1 MSSSRSTPSAMASL
15 TWIAS
20 VVVTAMVVL
29 TAPDSGDVS
38 LQLHELGLIFA
49 GYALASRAI
58 ACALHDWGTLV
69 LAAIGVSFGLWFPY
83 LIDHGGP
90 RLVQAVSLVMA
101 IDDGMAERVRMPL
114 VVVAAGVITGA
125 GTYLVTHSG
134 RVFFEVLV
142 LSVLAGGAMLLP
154 LDQEWVARGAVIG
167 WHAGVSGSFAM
178 WAVKAA
184 RRASGV
190 GCPFCG
196 NDLLGLTT
204 PICPSCHHRLPTA
217 CKLPAGYRRAG

>member
-1 MSSSRSTPSAMASL
+1 MASTRSTPGAMAVL

-20 VVVTAMVVL
+20 VVVTLLVVL
-29 TAPDSGDVS
+29 TAPDSGDVT

-49 GYALASRAI
+49 AYALASRAI
-58 ACALHDWGTLV
+58 ACALHDWGTLI

-83 LIDHGGP
+83 LIEGGGP
-90 RLVQAVSLVMA
+90 RLIQALSVVVDLSENT
-101 IDDGMAERVRMPL
+101 AERLRLPL
-114 VVVAAGVITGA
+114 VIAAAGVITGA

-134 RVFFEVLV
+134 RVFFEILV
-142 LSVLAGGAMLLP
+142 LSSLAGAALLLP
-154 LDQEWVARGAVIG
+154 FEQSPVVRLAVIG
-167 WHAGVSGSFAM
+167 WHAGVAGSFTM

-204 PICPSCHHRLPTA
+204 PICPSCHHRLPTT
-217 CKLPAGYRRAG
+217 CKLPAAFRRAG